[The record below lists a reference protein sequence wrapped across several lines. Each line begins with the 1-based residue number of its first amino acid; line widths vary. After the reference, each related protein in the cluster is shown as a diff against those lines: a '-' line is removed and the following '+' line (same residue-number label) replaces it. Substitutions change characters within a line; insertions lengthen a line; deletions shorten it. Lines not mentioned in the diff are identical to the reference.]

1 MEKNLDELLKKVLT
15 PTEDAD
21 EWLNQRI
28 LKLAEEMQDMKKGQ
42 KYSWKITAA
51 IFIAVLMAGVTSL
64 AAYASWKYLS
74 AQAVADEMEN
84 AKLADVFLSEDA
96 VLINES
102 QSFGGYRVTLLGM
115 VSGENL
121 SQYYY
126 FDRENHS
133 PLTNRTYAVTA
144 IENADGTPLPD
155 AADDA
160 YGELDFFVS
169 PLIKGLN
176 PVYYNAASMHGG
188 YTELWENGV
197 LYRLVECDN
206 VEIFADRGLYLCASE
221 GSFYNKEAY
230 RYDRETG
237 ELSRNEEF
245 TGLNALF
252 ELPVDA
258 DKADTEKAEEYL
270 AAMGIEEPRVD
281 SEAVGMDVDPSS
293 LEISSEN
300 EQGAA
305 VVLYALQFVG
315 NPYVW
320 GESSLTEGTDS
331 SGFVMSVYA
340 QFDVALP
347 HSFGRQRKMGVVVDS
362 VRNAQPGDL
371 FFYKD
376 LRHVAIYLGDGKIV
390 HAYPET
396 GICISEAEFAE
407 VSEIRR
413 IFE

>member
-1 MEKNLDELLKKVLT
+1 MEKKLDELLKKALA

-28 LKLAEEMQDMKKGQ
+28 LKLAEEMQDMKNEQ
-42 KYSWKITAA
+42 KYPRRILVA
-51 IFIAVLMAGVTSL
+51 IFIAVLMAGVTSM

-74 AQAVADEMEN
+74 AQAVSDEMEN
-84 AKLADVFLSEDA
+84 AKLADAFLSEDA

-126 FDRENHS
+126 FNGESNS

-155 AADDA
+155 TADDA

-176 PVYYNAASMHGG
+176 PVYYNATSMHGG

-206 VEIFADRGLYLCASE
+206 VEIFADRGLYLCVSE
-221 GSFYNKEAY
+221 GSFYNMKAY
-230 RYDRETG
+230 QYDGETG
-237 ELSRNEEF
+237 ELSRNEEYM
-245 TGLNALF
+245 GLNALF

-258 DKADTEKAEEYL
+258 DKADPEKAEEYL
-270 AAMGIEEPRVD
+270 AAMGIEEPGID
-281 SEAVGMDVDPSS
+281 LEAVGIDVDPSS
-293 LEISSEN
+293 LVISSEN
-300 EQGAA
+300 EKGAA

-347 HSFGRQRKMGVVVDS
+347 HSSGEQRKMGCVVDS
-362 VRNAQPGDL
+362 IQDALPGDL

-376 LRHVAIYLGDGKIV
+376 FQHVAIYLGDGQIIHV
-390 HAYPET
+390 YPGN